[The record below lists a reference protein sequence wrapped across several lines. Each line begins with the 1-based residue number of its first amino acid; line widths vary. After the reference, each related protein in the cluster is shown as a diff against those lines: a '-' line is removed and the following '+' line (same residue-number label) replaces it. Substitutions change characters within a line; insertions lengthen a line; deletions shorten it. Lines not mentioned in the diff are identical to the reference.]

1 MSIELKRSL
10 IEALRVTSAR
20 LRLGAAHQW
29 GHFGACNCGHLAQT
43 LTGRRA
49 ADIHRAAIERAASFR
64 TPVDDWTEAA
74 VEYCPLSGLPLD
86 DVIEEMLAAG
96 VTTRQLQHLETLT
109 DPAVVRRIPF
119 EQRHLRRNRR
129 EDVVLYLETWA
140 DLLEEQVIEA
150 QGLADLPL
158 AAE

>member
-1 MSIELKRSL
+1 MKRAL
-10 IEALRVTSAR
+10 AEALRVTAKR
-20 LRLGAAHQW
+20 LRLGASHQW

-49 ADIHRAAIERAASFR
+49 AEIHRAAIERSASFR

-86 DVIEEMLAAG
+86 DLIEEMLAVG
-96 VTTRQLQHLETLT
+96 ITLKQIQHLETLT
-109 DPAVVRRIPF
+109 DPRVVGRIPF

-140 DLLEEQVIEA
+140 DIVEEELLEA
-150 QGLADLPL
+150 QGVEPLLL